1 MTEENKA
8 PEQAAAQEAPKG
20 APTGPDLTVQDL
32 QALKSI
38 IDVASKRGAFQ
49 AAEMEVVGKTY
60 NRLNTFLE
68 AVTPKNEGD
77 APAQAPAQAPATE
90 QPAPATAEAPKE

>member
-77 APAQAPAQAPATE
+77 APAQAPATE